1 MAELEEQATPSRKKR
16 VFACMRHPV
25 RFLRGYLD
33 ACSVKTAF
41 FFYALVGSLAAFA
54 ISAVASM
61 ALASLSEDVLYNG
74 SGVYPGLYIYDEE
87 ENALVK
93 AEDMSWYEAVEG
105 EFTNYAD
112 GDEPIVVEGVSL
124 YIESRLSKSESRYV
138 IPLDDV
144 SKEAEGIVV
153 HDMDERIVDQG
164 EARDTSIPLDELPAY
179 DAASNAQRGNAVALE
194 TQLPSDSEGNR
205 PAVSLVGYYVYVP
218 TAGSAYQVL
227 NLSIIAVVPI
237 VFGVCFILASHAFY
251 KRKLQRP
258 IQAMDEAACR
268 IAEGDLSVSMPA
280 PCAGSKS
287 ELDRLCASF
296 ETMRGALGRNN
307 RVTKNR
313 MFYAGYRPGIPTMQA
328 NHLLRLHW

>member
-1 MAELEEQATPSRKKR
+1 MAELEEARSQASDHPSRKKR
-16 VFACMRHPV
+16 VFAFVRHPV
-25 RFLRGYLD
+25 RSVRAYLD
-33 ACSVKTAF
+33 ACSVKSAF
-41 FFYALVGSLAAFA
+41 FFYSLIGALAAFF

-61 ALASLSEDVLYNG
+61 ALASLSEDVLFNG

-93 AEDMSWYEAVEG
+93 AEDMSWYEATEG

-138 IPLDDV
+138 IPLDDM
-144 SKEAEGIVV
+144 SKGTEGVVV
-153 HDMDERIVDQG
+153 HDMDERIADQG

-179 DAASNAQRGNAVALE
+179 DAAANAQRGNVVALE
-194 TQLPSDSEGNR
+194 TRFPSDFDGNR

-218 TAGSAYQVL
+218 TTGSAYQVL
-227 NLSIIAVVPI
+227 NLLIIAVVPI

-258 IQAMDEAACR
+258 IQEMDEAARR

-280 PCAGSKS
+280 PPEGSRS
-287 ELDRLCASF
+287 ELDCLCASF
-296 ETMRGALGRNN
+296 ETMRDA
-307 RVTKNR
+307 
-313 MFYAGYRPGIPTMQA
+313 
-328 NHLLRLHW
+328 